1 MSSSEDEDFVDEIIP
16 TITQIEDLSTFTS
29 NYEEMKKNY
38 KTKPYLTKYEKTAV
52 ISERSQQLANGSE
65 SFLKN
70 PQSYTTVY
78 EIALEELRQGKIPF
92 IIQRPSSNRS
102 ERNCGSV
109 VKAPARYRGR
119 NIKAIAT
126 VETAAVTSHP
136 MLLRLYP

>member
-52 ISERSQQLANGSE
+52 ISERSQQLANGSLPL
-65 SFLKN
+65 LKN
-70 PQSYTTVY
+70 PEVYSSVY

-92 IIQRPSSNRS
+92 IIRRPLSNGY
-102 ERNCGSV
+102 EYW
-109 VKAPARYRGR
+109 KLEDLK
-119 NIKAIAT
+119 I
-126 VETAAVTSHP
+126 
-136 MLLRLYP
+136 L

>member
-1 MSSSEDEDFVDEIIP
+1 MSSSEDEDFVDEIIH

-102 ERNCGSV
+102 EYW
-109 VKAPARYRGR
+109 KLEDLK
-119 NIKAIAT
+119 I
-126 VETAAVTSHP
+126 
-136 MLLRLYP
+136 L